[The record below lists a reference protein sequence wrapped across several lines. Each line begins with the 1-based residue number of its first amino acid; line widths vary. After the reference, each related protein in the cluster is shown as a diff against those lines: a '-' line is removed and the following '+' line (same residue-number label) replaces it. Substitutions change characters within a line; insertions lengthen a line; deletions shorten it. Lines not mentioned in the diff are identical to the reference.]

1 MTSLWQLT
9 GPEVGSDGF
18 EEGRRDAVVVGA
30 GITGLTTAVLLARA
44 GQRVTVLE
52 ARPSGDVTTGNTTG
66 KLSLLQGTT
75 FSEVLLHSDGET
87 VKAYAEAN
95 REGQAWMLRQFETW
109 GLSVDRR
116 PPYTY
121 AVDPSNLEGL
131 EREKEASALAGI
143 DIEETS
149 DAKLPFETSGALM
162 RPDQAQ
168 LQPMAMLAELA
179 RELRERG
186 GTLIERCRVHE
197 IDELVGGLEI
207 TTNFGRIRAEVC
219 VLATGIPILD
229 RGGFFAKLKPFR
241 SFVAA
246 YRMPESEIP
255 RGMYVSVGEPMRSL
269 RTGEDSDGNEVLVVG
284 GGSHVT
290 GRGGDTRGE
299 VAKLDDWT
307 AEQFAPR
314 ERIAWWA
321 AQDYQPHSCVPFAG
335 ALPRGGGRVYAATG
349 YNKGA

>member
-162 RPDQAQ
+162 R
-168 LQPMAMLAELA
+168 
-179 RELRERG
+179 
-186 GTLIERCRVHE
+186 
-197 IDELVGGLEI
+197 
-207 TTNFGRIRAEVC
+207 RI
-219 VLATGIPILD
+219 
-229 RGGFFAKLKPFR
+229 KR
-241 SFVAA
+241 SSS
-246 YRMPESEIP
+246 RWLCSQSSPESF
-255 RGMYVSVGEPMRSL
+255 GS
-269 RTGEDSDGNEVLVVG
+269 EVEL
-284 GGSHVT
+284 
-290 GRGGDTRGE
+290 
-299 VAKLDDWT
+299 
-307 AEQFAPR
+307 
-314 ERIAWWA
+314 
-321 AQDYQPHSCVPFAG
+321 
-335 ALPRGGGRVYAATG
+335 
-349 YNKGA
+349 